1 MPQVLVV
8 DNDKAIRETA
18 RFLLEDEGYEVIEAP
33 DGAAALDLLRMS
45 DQPMVVL
52 LDIVMPRLSGV
63 ELLQLVGRDERLIRH
78 AFVVWTASRVPVLPK
93 PFDMDELLE
102 VVARA
107 AERLV
112 EAESAY
118 RYSRAHQT
126 MADCCPGATGSRR
139 QEMRQRTLCRRRVT
153 CRCMQWYFYGA
164 ALRIA
169 AHIRRRRGMRCGAP
183 RFQAGR

>member
-8 DNDKAIRETA
+8 DNDEAIRETA

-63 ELLQLVGRDERLIRH
+63 ELLQLVGRDERLICH
-78 AFVVWTASRVPVLPK
+78 AFVVWTASRVPVPAELLASLDAPLVPK
-93 PFDMDELLE
+93 PFDVDELLE

-107 AERLV
+107 AERLD
-112 EAESAY
+112 EAESA
-118 RYSRAHQT
+118 
-126 MADCCPGATGSRR
+126 
-139 QEMRQRTLCRRRVT
+139 
-153 CRCMQWYFYGA
+153 
-164 ALRIA
+164 
-169 AHIRRRRGMRCGAP
+169 
-183 RFQAGR
+183 